1 MFKCGVFMK
10 LLIVGSRNIKEC
22 DISVYIPENVNLIIS
37 GGAVGVDTLA
47 EKYADDNNISKL
59 ILRPDY
65 KKYGKYAPIIRNK
78 MMVDIADEILII
90 WDGKSSGIK
99 ATLDYARQIGKNTV
113 LAELTEN
120 E

>member
-65 KKYGKYAPIIRNK
+65 KKYGKAAPIIRNK

-90 WDGKSSGIK
+90 WDGKSSGTK